1 MFSLSF
7 APYAPYPFIRPAL
20 NLAAVCIVEPVNC
33 SYKQI
38 ALAYPVSPWKLL
50 KVCPLPFPWFLP
62 CRLAVLASAW
72 GVALTWHS
80 GLVLSIKAT
89 PCQTS
94 IQCRFWHHES
104 LYHCEWYFDQR
115 ANSGSSTKNSYI
127 PCEYNSWAV
136 NLYHSCM
143 RIDNST
149 FNYTKSKDLAEWNID
164 WKGLQFVVG
173 DTLVF

>member
-1 MFSLSF
+1 MFPRCLSF

-89 PCQTS
+89 LVTPS
-94 IQCRFWHHES
+94 FSADSDIM
-104 LYHCEWYFDQR
+104 R
-115 ANSGSSTKNSYI
+115 AFIIVS
-127 PCEYNSWAV
+127 
-136 NLYHSCM
+136 
-143 RIDNST
+143 
-149 FNYTKSKDLAEWNID
+149 
-164 WKGLQFVVG
+164 
-173 DTLVF
+173 DTLIKG

>member
-1 MFSLSF
+1 MFCKCLSF

-33 SYKQI
+33 SYKQL
-38 ALAYPVSPWKLL
+38 APAYPVSPWKLL

-89 PCQTS
+89 LVKPPFS
-94 IQCRFWHHES
+94 ADSDIM
-104 LYHCEWYFDQR
+104 R
-115 ANSGSSTKNSYI
+115 AFIIVS
-127 PCEYNSWAV
+127 
-136 NLYHSCM
+136 
-143 RIDNST
+143 
-149 FNYTKSKDLAEWNID
+149 
-164 WKGLQFVVG
+164 
-173 DTLVF
+173 DTLIKG